1 MYRQNIPC
9 VQHALPVCLF
19 EPKSGPSN
27 MLDSMVFTSDG
38 CDRAI
43 FLIGRS
49 DKEVDGLREL
59 ETIRYN

>member
-1 MYRQNIPC
+1 
-9 VQHALPVCLF
+9 
-19 EPKSGPSN
+19 